1 MRGATMESIIESLFY
16 DKYEVHTSKTVSPE
30 YKDCLEKLSPYYD
43 RIREEFGK
51 TYFDECYSAIMSL
64 SDRENLY
71 FFQKG
76 IQLGGQIMLIVL
88 GPEPDC

>member
-1 MRGATMESIIESLFY
+1 MESIIESLFY

-30 YKDCLEKLSPYYD
+30 YKACSQKLNPYYD

-51 TYFDECYSAIMSL
+51 AYFDECYRAIMAL

-76 IQLGGQIMLIVL
+76 IQLGGQIMLTVL
-88 GPEPDC
+88 SPEPPC